1 MRRPIYMKVGVCS
14 VLIIACGI
22 PSWAQDNPR
31 TMEQEVRAVEQRWL
45 AAEDDPEVVK
55 SILADDFVHVLE
67 TGFIGKDDQLGYL
80 RKHGD
85 SLHGSRCFEELNVRI
100 YGQVA
105 IATGIVNAVRNSDG
119 KQRGTAFTDVFVR
132 RTGKWLAVNAQEIS
146 AVPGLNNSKSG
157 SGTCLK
163 GST

>member
-1 MRRPIYMKVGVCS
+1 MHRPIYMRVGACS
-14 VLIIACGI
+14 VIILAMGI
-22 PSWAQDNPR
+22 PSWAEDNLQ

-67 TGFIGKDDQLGYL
+67 TGFISKEDQLEYL
-80 RKHGD
+80 RKHTD
-85 SLHGSRCFEELNVRI
+85 SWHGSRCFEELSVRI
-100 YGQVA
+100 YGQIA
-105 IATGIVNAVRNSDG
+105 IATGIVNAVRSGDG
-119 KQRGTAFTDVFVR
+119 KQRRTAFTDVFVR

-146 AVPGLNNSKSG
+146 ALPGFNNSRPGSG
-157 SGTCLK
+157 SCLK